1 MEGLP
6 VLPGRPALTL
16 VPTASMIPLADTHVH
31 LLAGLDDGPATPD
44 EALAMCR
51 ALVSEGV
58 RHATALAHQNYGY
71 PNNTAGRL
79 CAAAT
84 ELTSLLSQKK
94 IPLAVHPTGEIM
106 LSPST
111 LDDWRAGRLLSIGDH
126 RKHLLVEMPHSGFVD
141 VLPLAEAL
149 RPEGVRLVIA
159 HAERYEP
166 LLDDLALAQRW
177 IEAGC
182 LLQVTASAV
191 ADPWDGLE
199 LVLKGWA
206 KGGFIHLLGSDGHG
220 VDRRRPKLAAGFR
233 RLKKWVGAS
242 HAARIGGEW
251 GRAVLE
257 GREVSPPAPRPDG
270 RSWFSRLFG

>member
-1 MEGLP
+1 MP
-6 VLPGRPALTL
+6 
-16 VPTASMIPLADTHVH
+16 PLADTHVH
-31 LLAGLDDGPATPD
+31 LLAGLDDGPAAPD

-51 ALVSEGV
+51 ALVSEGA
-58 RHATALAHQNYGY
+58 RHVTALAHQNHYY
-71 PNNTAGRL
+71 PDNTADRL
-79 CAAAT
+79 RAAT
-84 ELTSLLSQKK
+84 AELKARLAEKK
-94 IPLAVHPTGEIM
+94 IPLAVHPTGEVM

-111 LDDWRAGRLLSIGDH
+111 FGDWRAGRLLSIGDH
-126 RKHLLVEMPHSGFVD
+126 RRHLLVEMPHGEFVD
-141 VLPLAEAL
+141 VVPLAEAL

-166 LLDDLALAQRW
+166 LLDDLDLARKW

-182 LLQVTASAV
+182 LLQVTARAL
-191 ADPWDGLE
+191 AEPWEPGFE
-199 LVLKGWA
+199 LALKRWA

-220 VDRRRPKLAAGFR
+220 IDRRRPELAAGFA
-233 RLKKWVGAS
+233 RLARWVGKR

-257 GREVSPPAPRPDG
+257 GREVSPPAPGRAE

>member
-1 MEGLP
+1 M
-6 VLPGRPALTL
+6 T
-16 VPTASMIPLADTHVH
+16 PLADTHVH

-51 ALVSEGV
+51 TLVSEGAS
-58 RHATALAHQNYGY
+58 HATALAHQNHHY
-71 PNNTAGRL
+71 PDNTADHLR
-79 CAAAT
+79 AAAA

-94 IPLAVHPTGEIM
+94 IPLSVHPTGEIM
-106 LSPST
+106 LSPTT

-126 RKHLLVEMPHSGFVD
+126 RKFLLAEMPHGGFVD
-141 VLPLAEAL
+141 VLPLAAAL

-182 LLQVTASAV
+182 LLQVTAGALTS
-191 ADPWDGLE
+191 PWDSGTE

-206 KGGFIHLLGSDGHG
+206 KGGFIHVLGSDGHG
-220 VDRRRPKLAAGFR
+220 IDRRRPELAAGFAV
-233 RLKKWVGAS
+233 LSKWVGKR
-242 HAARIGGEW
+242 HALRIAGEW
-251 GRAVLE
+251 GRALLE
-257 GREVSPPAPRPDG
+257 GRDVNPPAPRPEG
-270 RSWFSRLFG
+270 RSWFTRLFG